1 MAVVDQVSVPF
12 LEQNLSYSRI
22 PDGGQTWKIVHPTY
36 NLANIDFSST
46 DNHYASARLYPT
58 LVSANLT
65 IENAVGQQIRV
76 FDLTGKLLSQQLC
89 TNEKEV
95 IELGSLLK
103 GIYLISIGTENY
115 KIIKL

>member
-22 PDGGQTWKIVHPTY
+22 PDGGATWKIVHPTY

-58 LVSANLT
+58 LVTDHLT
-65 IENAVGQQIRV
+65 IENAVGNQIKIL
-76 FDLTGKLLSQQLC
+76 DLTGKLLSQQLC
-89 TNEKEV
+89 LNEKEV
-95 IELGSLLK
+95 IELLSFQK
-103 GIYLISIGTENY
+103 GIYIISIGTENY